1 MIVSAGGVSV
11 ITTVVTLIVR
21 GPGIVVVL
29 VMVFVMHGT
38 EVVQVEVVGTT
49 TPLKAAT
56 NGAVECA
63 W

>member
-38 EVVQVEVVGTT
+38 EVVQVEVVGTAAT
-49 TPLKAAT
+49 LKAAT